1 MFNKRTDLALEAR
14 ELLFEAGETLS
25 EIKGV
30 RAEEEF
36 FEHDIKTTTVE
47 VLDKNGEKALHKEKG
62 RYITIELPQNWWM
75 EQTVYE
81 AACKICAKE
90 LKKLVSGNF
99 LENVLVVGLGNRNI
113 TPDAVGPI
121 TLDHVLVTRHLIR
134 YMPEEIDKRL
144 KSVCGIAPGVLGI
157 TGLET
162 GEIIKGLSEKIR
174 PSLIIAIDALCSRS
188 VKRVNKTIQLS
199 DTGITPGAG
208 VGNRR
213 MSLNEKEMGVPVIG
227 VGVPTVIDA
236 ATIAADA
243 IDLLIKNMKENAE
256 GNQRFLE
263 MLKDAE
269 EEDRFLLLKEVLGE
283 NVGDFIV
290 TPKDIDEQAEE
301 MSRII
306 ANGINIA
313 LHEGISLSDIDR
325 YK

>member
-1 MFNKRTDLALEAR
+1 MFNRRTDLALEMR
-14 ELLFEAGETLS
+14 ELLLEAGETLS
-25 EIKGV
+25 EIQGV
-30 RAEEEF
+30 RAEEEIL
-36 FEHDIKTTTVE
+36 ERNIKATTVE
-47 VLDKNGEKALHKEKG
+47 VLDENGEKLLHKEKG
-62 RYITIELPQNWWM
+62 QYITIELPQNWWM

-81 AACKICAKE
+81 AACKACAKE
-90 LKKLVSGNF
+90 LKKLIRGNS

-113 TPDAVGPI
+113 TPDAVGPV
-121 TLDHVLVTRHLIR
+121 TLDYVLITRHLIR

-162 GEIIKGLSEKIR
+162 GEIIKGLSEKIK

-188 VKRVNKTIQLS
+188 VDRVNKTIQLS

-213 MSLNEKEMGVPVIG
+213 MSLNKKEMGVPVIG

-243 IDLLIKNMKENAE
+243 IDLLIKNMKENAG
-256 GNQRFLE
+256 GNQGFLE

>member
-1 MFNKRTDLALEAR
+1 MFNRRTDLALEMR
-14 ELLFEAGETLS
+14 ELFLEAGEMIS
-25 EIKGV
+25 EIQGV
-30 RAEEEF
+30 RAEEELI
-36 FEHDIKTTTVE
+36 EQGIKATAVE
-47 VLDKNGEKALHKEKG
+47 ILDKNGEKALHKEKG
-62 RYITIELPQNWWM
+62 RYITIELPKDWWM
-75 EQTVYE
+75 KQAVYE
-81 AACKICAKE
+81 AACKACAKE
-90 LKKLVSGNF
+90 LKKLVSGNS

-113 TPDAVGPI
+113 TPDAVGPT
-121 TLDHVLVTRHLIR
+121 TLDYVLVTRHLIR

-144 KSVCGIAPGVLGI
+144 KSVCAIAPGVLGI

-162 GEIIKGLSEKIR
+162 GEIIKGLTEKIK

-188 VKRVNKTIQLS
+188 VERVNKTIQLS

-213 MSLNEKEMGVPVIG
+213 MSLNKKEMGVPVIG

-243 IDLLIKNMKENAE
+243 IDLLIKNMKENSGE
-256 GNQRFLE
+256 NQGFLE
-263 MLKDAE
+263 ILKDAE
-269 EEDRFLLLKEVLGE
+269 EEDRLFLLKEVLGE

-290 TPKDIDEQAEE
+290 TPKDIDEQAEK

-313 LHEGISLSDIDR
+313 LHEGISLSDIDE

>member
-1 MFNKRTDLALEAR
+1 MFNRRTDLALETR
-14 ELLFEAGETLS
+14 ELLLEAGEALS
-25 EIKGV
+25 EIEGV

-36 FEHDIKTTTVE
+36 LEKNIKATTVE
-47 VLDKNGEKALHKEKG
+47 ILDENGEKILHKEMG
-62 RYITIELPQNWWM
+62 RYITIELPNDWWM

-81 AACKICAKE
+81 AACKACAKE
-90 LKKLVSGNF
+90 LKRLADGNS

-113 TPDAVGPI
+113 TPDAVGPEA
-121 TLDHVLVTRHLIR
+121 LDHVLVTRHLIR

-162 GEIIKGLSEKIR
+162 GEIIKGLSEKIK

-188 VKRVNKTIQLS
+188 VERVNKTIQLS

-213 MSLNEKEMGVPVIG
+213 MSLNEREMGVPVIG
-227 VGVPTVIDA
+227 IGVPTVIDA

-256 GNQRFLE
+256 GNQGLLE

-269 EEDRFLLLKEVLGE
+269 EEDRFRLLKEVLGE